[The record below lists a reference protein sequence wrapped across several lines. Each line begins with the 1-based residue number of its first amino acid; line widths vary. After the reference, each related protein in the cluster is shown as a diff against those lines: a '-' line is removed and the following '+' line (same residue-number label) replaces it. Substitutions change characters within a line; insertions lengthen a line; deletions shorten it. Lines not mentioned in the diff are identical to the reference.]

1 MTNPAWLLLGTSAFK
16 WIPPPIAFVRR
27 ISKLYSSSG
36 YLRINIKGWQVVSCR
51 DALDSPLRGSGTLAG
66 PWVAGCRAASCATKQ
81 GLHGCMETQTPENA
95 AWRNWGFYST
105 QQLEDHLPD
114 RIIPNGS
121 YTVYIGT
128 EIFGFAWTFS
138 GFFPKIL

>member
-1 MTNPAWLLLGTSAFK
+1 MTNPAWLLLGTSGFK

-36 YLRINIKGWQVVSCR
+36 STLKVDKLFHAGMHWIVPCGI
-51 DALDSPLRGSGTLAG
+51 LRGSGTLAG

-95 AWRNWGFYST
+95 A
-105 QQLEDHLPD
+105 
-114 RIIPNGS
+114 
-121 YTVYIGT
+121 
-128 EIFGFAWTFS
+128 
-138 GFFPKIL
+138 